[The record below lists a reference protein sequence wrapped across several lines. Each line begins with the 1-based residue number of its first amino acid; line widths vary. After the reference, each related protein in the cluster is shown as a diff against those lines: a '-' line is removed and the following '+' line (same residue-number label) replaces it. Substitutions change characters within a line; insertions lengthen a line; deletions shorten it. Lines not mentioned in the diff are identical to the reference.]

1 VPYYVYCMANRRNGT
16 LYIGVTNDLI
26 RRVFEHKTKTAAGFT
41 ARYGLDK
48 LVWYECSDDP
58 TSAITRE
65 KALKTWRRAWKLALI
80 EQTNPDWADLY
91 DEICR

>member
-1 VPYYVYCMANRRNGT
+1 M
-16 LYIGVTNDLI
+16 TNNLI

-41 ARYGLDK
+41 ARYGVDK

-58 TSAITRE
+58 TATITRE
-65 KALKTWRRAWKLALI
+65 KVLKKWRRAWKLALI
-80 EQTNPDWADLY
+80 EKMNPDWADLY